1 MDNAPEQQ
9 KSPPEGPKSPPRAG
23 RSPRE
28 RPKSPSR
35 AGRSPLL
42 APSPRVTAALA
53 AVMLAIGVAVGAAI
67 GPAPSASFAG
77 SSGLPL
83 PVLLRALGIGAAQ
96 RPSTTTGT
104 ASAEP
109 PPVAEAAAPSPA
121 RHRRRHSQAAAT
133 QEAASTAAPGPETSA
148 PSEAAPSPTPTA
160 TGTPKA
166 AKLPPVTK
174 VWLIELA
181 GSGFG
186 EAAAQPAAAP
196 YINTQAARQGTLL
209 SGWSALDASTFANDA
224 ALLASSPPQLLDTI
238 VQPPCPSSSPEGEG
252 AAAAQCAPDT
262 PGGVKA
268 ADEFLEQVLPTITA
282 TGPYRENGLIVV
294 TFATVASATDAGLP
308 SGAATAT
315 LTSQPPAGALL
326 ISPFVTAGARS
337 SIAFTPQSPAQSLEK
352 LLRDNRTK

>member
-1 MDNAPEQQ
+1 
-9 KSPPEGPKSPPRAG
+9 
-23 RSPRE
+23 
-28 RPKSPSR
+28 
-35 AGRSPLL
+35 
-42 APSPRVTAALA
+42 VT
-53 AVMLAIGVAVGAAI
+53 LAIGVAVGAAI
-67 GPAPSASFAG
+67 GPAPSTSFAG

-83 PVLLRALGIGAAQ
+83 PVLLRMLGVGAAARQ
-96 RPSTTTGT
+96 STTGT
-104 ASAEP
+104 TGVQP
-109 PPVAEAAAPSPA
+109 PPVAETATPAPA
-121 RHRRRHSQAAAT
+121 RRRRRHSKVAAT
-133 QEAASTAAPGPETSA
+133 QGPANTTA
-148 PSEAAPSPTPTA
+148 PSSETTAEATPSPAPTS
-160 TGTPKA
+160 TGAPKTS
-166 AKLPPVTK
+166 KLPPVSK

-186 EAAAQPAAAP
+186 EAAAQPAAAS
-196 YINTQAARQGTLL
+196 YIDTQAVHQGTLL

-238 VQPPCPSSSPEGEG
+238 VQPPCAEG

-282 TGPYRENGLIVV
+282 TAPYRENGLIVV
-294 TFATVASATDAGLP
+294 TFATVASATATGLP
-308 SGAATAT
+308 SGAGTAT

-337 SIAFTPQSPAQSLEK
+337 SIVFAPQSPAHSLEK

>member
-1 MDNAPEQQ
+1 M
-9 KSPPEGPKSPPRAG
+9 
-23 RSPRE
+23 
-28 RPKSPSR
+28 
-35 AGRSPLL
+35 
-42 APSPRVTAALA
+42 TAALA

-83 PVLLRALGIGAAQ
+83 PVLLRILGVGAAARQ
-96 RPSTTTGT
+96 STTGT
-104 ASAEP
+104 ASVQP
-109 PPVAEAAAPSPA
+109 PPVAETATPAPA
-121 RHRRRHSQAAAT
+121 GRRRRHIKAAAT
-133 QEAASTAAPGPETSA
+133 GPASTTAPSTETSA
-148 PSEAAPSPTPTA
+148 PSESAPSPTPTS

-174 VWLIELA
+174 VWLIELS

-196 YINTQAARQGTLL
+196 YIDTQAVHQGTLL
-209 SGWSALDASTFANDA
+209 SGWSALDASSFANDA

-238 VQPPCPSSSPEGEG
+238 VQPACPEG

-282 TGPYRENGLIVV
+282 TGPYRENGLIVI
-294 TFATVASATDAGLP
+294 TFATVASATATGLP
-308 SGAATAT
+308 SGATTAT

>member
-1 MDNAPEQQ
+1 MDNTPEQP
-9 KSPPEGPKSPPRAG
+9 KSPPEKQ
-23 RSPRE
+23 E
-28 RPKSPSR
+28 SPS
-35 AGRSPLL
+35 L
-42 APSPRVTAALA
+42 RVTAALA

-83 PVLLRALGIGAAQ
+83 PVLLRMLGVGAAARQ
-96 RPSTTTGT
+96 STTGT
-104 ASAEP
+104 ASAQP
-109 PPVAEAAAPSPA
+109 PPVAATATPTPV
-121 RHRRRHSQAAAT
+121 RRRRRHSKAAAT
-133 QEAASTAAPGPETSA
+133 QEAAVPSSETSA
-148 PSEAAPSPTPTA
+148 PVEATPTSTPTPA
-160 TGTPKA
+160 GKGKA
-166 AKLPPVTK
+166 STLPPVTK
-174 VWLIELA
+174 VWLIELS

-196 YINTQAARQGTLL
+196 YIDTQAVRQGTLL
-209 SGWSALDASTFANDA
+209 SGWSALDASSFANDA
-224 ALLASSPPQLLDTI
+224 ALLASTPPQLLNTI
-238 VQPPCPSSSPEGEG
+238 VQPPCGEG

-262 PGGVKA
+262 PGGLKA

-294 TFATVASATDAGLP
+294 TFATVASATATGLP

-352 LLRDNRTK
+352 LLRDNRTE

>member
-1 MDNAPEQQ
+1 MDNTPEQ
-9 KSPPEGPKSPPRAG
+9 
-23 RSPRE
+23 
-28 RPKSPSR
+28 PKSPSE
-35 AGRSPLL
+35 GRKSPFL

-83 PVLLRALGIGAAQ
+83 PVLLRILGVGAATRQ
-96 RPSTTTGT
+96 SATTGT
-104 ASAEP
+104 ASVQP
-109 PPVAEAAAPSPA
+109 PPVAETATPAPA
-121 RHRRRHSQAAAT
+121 RRRHSKIAAT
-133 QEAASTAAPGPETSA
+133 QEPASTTAPSLETSA
-148 PSEAAPSPTPTA
+148 PAEATPSPTPTPA
-160 TGTPKA
+160 GKGKA
-166 AKLPPVTK
+166 STLPPVTK

-181 GSGFG
+181 GSSFS
-186 EAAAQPAAAP
+186 EATSQPTAAP
-196 YINTQAARQGTLL
+196 YIDTQAVRQGTLL

-224 ALLASSPPQLLDTI
+224 ALLSSSPPQLLDTI
-238 VQPPCPSSSPEGEG
+238 VQPPCPASSPQGEG

-262 PGGVKA
+262 PGRVKA
-268 ADEFLEQVLPTITA
+268 ADEFLGQVLPTITA

-294 TFATVASATDAGLP
+294 TFASVASATATGLP
-308 SGAATAT
+308 SGANTAT

-326 ISPFVTAGARS
+326 ISPFVTGGARS

>member
-1 MDNAPEQQ
+1 MDNTPEPK
-9 KSPPEGPKSPPRAG
+9 KS
-23 RSPRE
+23 
-28 RPKSPSR
+28 
-35 AGRSPLL
+35 
-42 APSPRVTAALA
+42 PSPRVIAVLA
-53 AVMLAIGVAVGAAI
+53 AAMLAIGVAVGAAI
-67 GPAPSASFAG
+67 GPAPSTSFAG

-83 PVLLRALGIGAAQ
+83 PVLLRMLGVGTARHA
-96 RPSTTTGT
+96 SATTG
-104 ASAEP
+104 SVQP
-109 PPVAEAAAPSPA
+109 PPVAETATPAPA
-121 RHRRRHSQAAAT
+121 RRRHRHSSSAAA
-133 QEAASTAAPGPETSA
+133 QGPATAPSSETSA
-148 PSEAAPSPTPTA
+148 PAEATPTSTPTPA
-160 TGTPKA
+160 GKGKA
-166 AKLPPVTK
+166 STLPAVTK
-174 VWLIELA
+174 VWLIELS

-196 YINTQAARQGTLL
+196 YIDTQAVRQGTLL

-224 ALLASSPPQLLDTI
+224 ALLSSSPPQLLDTI
-238 VQPPCPSSSPEGEG
+238 VQPPCPASSAQGEG
-252 AAAAQCAPDT
+252 APATQCAPDT

-268 ADEFLEQVLPTITA
+268 ADEFLGQVLPTITA

-294 TFATVASATDAGLP
+294 TFATVASPTDTSLP

>member
-1 MDNAPEQQ
+1 MDNTPEQQ
-9 KSPPEGPKSPPRAG
+9 KSPRKEPKSPREG
-23 RSPRE
+23 R
-28 RPKSPSR
+28 
-35 AGRSPLL
+35 RSLLL
-42 APSPRVTAALA
+42 APSPRVTATLA

-67 GPAPSASFAG
+67 GPAPSTSFAG

-83 PVLLRALGIGAAQ
+83 PVLLRMLGVGAAARQ
-96 RPSTTTGT
+96 STTGT
-104 ASAEP
+104 ASVQP
-109 PPVAEAAAPSPA
+109 PPVAETATPTPA
-121 RHRRRHSQAAAT
+121 RHRRRHSKVAAT
-133 QEAASTAAPGPETSA
+133 QEPANTTAPSSETSA
-148 PSEAAPSPTPTA
+148 PAEAAPTSTPTPA
-160 TGTPKA
+160 GKGKA
-166 AKLPPVTK
+166 STLPPVTK
-174 VWLIELA
+174 VWLIELS
-181 GSGFG
+181 GSSFG

-196 YINTQAARQGTLL
+196 YIDTQAVHHGTLL

-238 VQPPCPSSSPEGEG
+238 VQPPCPDEG

-268 ADEFLEQVLPTITA
+268 ADEFLEQVVPTITA

-294 TFATVASATDAGLP
+294 TFATVASATATGLP
-308 SGAATAT
+308 SGATTAT

-337 SIAFTPQSPAQSLEK
+337 SIAFTPQSPEQSLEK

>member
-1 MDNAPEQQ
+1 MDNTPEPKKSPRDKQ
-9 KSPPEGPKSPPRAG
+9 KSPRRAG
-23 RSPRE
+23 MSPF
-28 RPKSPSR
+28 
-35 AGRSPLL
+35 L
-42 APSPRVTAALA
+42 APSPRVIAALA

-83 PVLLRALGIGAAQ
+83 PVLLRMLGVGAARQ
-96 RPSTTTGT
+96 SATGT
-104 ASAEP
+104 ASVPP
-109 PPVAEAAAPSPA
+109 PPVAETATPAPA
-121 RHRRRHSQAAAT
+121 RRRHSKVATT
-133 QEAASTAAPGPETSA
+133 QEPANTTAPSSETSA
-148 PSEAAPSPTPTA
+148 PSETTPSPAPTS
-160 TGTPKA
+160 TGAPKTG
-166 AKLPPVTK
+166 KLPPVSK

-196 YINTQAARQGTLL
+196 YIDTQAVHQGTLL

-238 VQPPCPSSSPEGEG
+238 VQPPCGEG

-294 TFATVASATDAGLP
+294 TFATVASATATGLP
-308 SGAATAT
+308 SGATTAT